1 MRPHLL
7 TFDCYGTLIDW
18 DRGVAGAVRTA
29 CPDSASFSDDEL
41 LGSFYAIQD
50 DLKTSAYRPY
60 RQLLT
65 EVTLELA
72 RRNQWEISEE
82 RAGLVP
88 ASIPGW
94 TPFDDTNES
103 LVRLTS
109 AGFRLGILS
118 NIDDDL
124 LSGTLEHFDVAFDLL
139 VTAQSLESYKPAR
152 AHFDRAL
159 EEVGDER
166 SGMLHL
172 AQSLFHDVRP
182 ATKLGLDVVWV
193 NRAGEPHPA
202 DVEPTAITP
211 DLASAVDW
219 VLDRYGISEGL

>member
-1 MRPHLL
+1 MRPDLL

-18 DRGVAGAVRTA
+18 NRGIAGAVRAA
-29 CPDSASFSDDEL
+29 CPEAAGLSNEAL

-50 DLKTSAYRPY
+50 GLKTSEYRPY

-72 RRNQWEISEE
+72 RRNGWTISQESA
-82 RAGLVP
+82 RQVP
-88 ASIPGW
+88 ASIPDW
-94 TPFDDTNES
+94 TPFDDTNEA
-103 LVRLTS
+103 LARLAS

-124 LSGTLEHFDVAFDLL
+124 LSGTLRHFDVAFDLL
-139 VTAQSLESYKPAR
+139 VTAQSLRSYKPAR

-159 EEVGDER
+159 EEVGGER
-166 SGMLHL
+166 DRLLHL

-182 ATKLGLDVVWV
+182 ATQLGLDVVWV
-193 NRAGEPHPA
+193 NRASEPHPA
-202 DVEPTAITP
+202 DVEPLVVTP
-211 DLASAVDW
+211 DLSSAVDW
-219 VLDRYGISEGL
+219 VLGRSGAA

>member
-18 DRGVAGAVRTA
+18 DRGIAGAVRRA
-29 CPDSASFSDDEL
+29 CPESASLSDAEL

-72 RRNQWEISEE
+72 RRNEWEISEE
-82 RAGLVP
+82 RAESVP

-94 TPFDDTNES
+94 TTFDDTNES
-103 LVRLTS
+103 LVRLTA
-109 AGFRLGILS
+109 AGFHLGILS

-124 LSGTLEHFDVAFDLL
+124 LSGTLRHFDVAFDLL
-139 VTAQSLESYKPAR
+139 VTAQSLRSYKPAK

-159 EEVGDER
+159 
-166 SGMLHL
+166 
-172 AQSLFHDVRP
+172 
-182 ATKLGLDVVWV
+182 
-193 NRAGEPHPA
+193 
-202 DVEPTAITP
+202 
-211 DLASAVDW
+211 
-219 VLDRYGISEGL
+219 

>member
-1 MRPHLL
+1 MRPGLL

-18 DRGVAGAVRTA
+18 NRGIAGAVRDA
-29 CPDSASFSDDEL
+29 CPEARSIPDDAL
-41 LGSFYAIQD
+41 LDSFYTIQD
-50 DLKTSAYRPY
+50 DLKTSEYRPY

-72 RRNQWEISEE
+72 GRGGWEVTEK
-82 RAGLVP
+82 RAGGVP
-88 ASIPGW
+88 ASIPEW
-94 TPFDDTNES
+94 RPFEDTNAS
-103 LVRLTS
+103 LVRLAR

-124 LSGTLEHFDVAFDLL
+124 LAGTLRHFDVDFDLL
-139 VTAQSLESYKPAR
+139 VTAQSLRSYKPAS

-159 EEVGDER
+159 EEVGGDKR
-166 SGMLHL
+166 GMLHL

-182 ATKLGLDVVWV
+182 AGQLGIDVVWV
-193 NRAGEPHPA
+193 NRGGEATPEDVAPA
-202 DVEPTAITP
+202 AVTP

-219 VLDRYGISEGL
+219 LLERCGL